1 MISQFSLLYRGI
13 LVLSWLQYLA
23 IIDTLKEVEIRIYDI
38 CYISVIVKGNYKF
51 SLFSRVYY
59 VRGPF
64 ANTKVHNALAKA
76 ALHMNG
82 IGTDKSGEDGDTCL
96 TDWLTDDTL
105 CTLTADRRETEEL
118 RRQWSWM
125 QLVTPMCGGALV
137 LCLLCLSAWPRGP
150 AWLQTLVGPGPS
162 PRWQWL
168 ARHGAGLLCCS
179 VGNQASTRPLSYAH
193 SRRVNLGLTETRLFV
208 STLHVSYC
216 WHVSGPK

>member
-1 MISQFSLLYRGI
+1 MIL
-13 LVLSWLQYLA
+13 
-23 IIDTLKEVEIRIYDI
+23 

-51 SLFSRVYY
+51 SLFSRVYLFITY
-59 VRGPF
+59 EVRGPF

-150 AWLQTLVGPGPS
+150 A
-162 PRWQWL
+162 
-168 ARHGAGLLCCS
+168 
-179 VGNQASTRPLSYAH
+179 
-193 SRRVNLGLTETRLFV
+193 
-208 STLHVSYC
+208 
-216 WHVSGPK
+216 